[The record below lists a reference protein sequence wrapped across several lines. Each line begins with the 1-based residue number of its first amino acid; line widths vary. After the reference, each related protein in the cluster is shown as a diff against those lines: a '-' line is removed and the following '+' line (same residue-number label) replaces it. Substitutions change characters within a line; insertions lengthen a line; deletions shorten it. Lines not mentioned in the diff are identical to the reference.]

1 MDNIL
6 SQLSPMK
13 NGKELLDQLTVLP
26 TYDLNIRDQPSTVR
40 LMALSDL
47 YNIYIPSSMSVE
59 IYSKL
64 YLALLRSLQK
74 KVGTSAQIQRN
85 ENHKRICQR
94 ESNSILGGADSFT
107 IVGSSGIGKS
117 TAINRAIDLIAKQG
131 LIENTHTKI
140 IPCLI
145 VQTPHD
151 CSVKGLLLE
160 ILRKAD
166 TFLDSDYYPKALKNR
181 VTTDMLIGCV
191 SQIALN
197 HIGLLIV
204 DEIQNVVNNRNG
216 KALVAMLTQLI
227 NASGISIAMV
237 GTPECAQFFEQAMQL
252 ARRALGLYYGA
263 VEYDQFFYDF
273 CATLFQYQ
281 YVKNQTELSDSIVRW
296 LYDHSGGIISIV
308 VSLIHDAQEI
318 AILNATETLD
328 LDTMNEA
335 YEKRL
340 TMLHRYISLPSKPI
354 IPRKKKS
361 EPPVPTVEV
370 EEKAV
375 LNEKISDIVSMAK
388 EQNSDIVSL
397 LQKNIIVEVITI

>member
-6 SQLSPMK
+6 NQLSPMK
-13 NGKELLDQLTVLP
+13 TGAELLSEMSVLP
-26 TYDLNIRDQPSTVR
+26 PYDPNIRTQPSTVR

-47 YNIYIPSSMSVE
+47 YSIYIPSSMSVE

-74 KVGTSAQIQRN
+74 KEGSTAQIQRN

-94 ESNSILGGADSFT
+94 ENNSILGGADSFT
-107 IVGSSGIGKS
+107 VVGSSGIGKS
-117 TAINRAIDLIAKQG
+117 TAINRAIDMITEKG
-131 LIENTHTKI
+131 IIENAHTKI
-140 IPCLI
+140 IPCLV

-160 ILRKAD
+160 ILRKVD
-166 TFLDSDYYPKALKNR
+166 IFLDSDYYQKALRNR
-181 VTTDMLIGCV
+181 VTTDMLIGNV

-197 HIGLLIV
+197 HIGLLVV
-204 DEIQNVVNNRNG
+204 DEIQNVVNNKNG

-227 NASGISIAMV
+227 NSSGISICMV
-237 GTPECAQFFEQAMQL
+237 GTPECAIFFEEAMQL

-273 CATLFQYQ
+273 CATLFRYQ
-281 YVKNQTELSDSIVRW
+281 YTRHKTDFSDSIVQW

-318 AILNATETLD
+318 AILTDTETLD
-328 LDTMNEA
+328 FDTLNEA
-335 YEKRL
+335 YQKRL
-340 TMLHRYISLPSKPI
+340 SMLHTFIAPSKPI
-354 IPRKKKS
+354 PKKKKS
-361 EPPVPTVEV
+361 ELPCPAVEAK
-370 EEKAV
+370 EKAV
-375 LNEKISDIVSMAK
+375 LNEKIFDLVCTAK
-388 EQNSDIVSL
+388 EQHFDIVSL
-397 LQKNIIVEVITI
+397 LQKKIVVEVITI

>member
-6 SQLSPMK
+6 NQLSPMK

-26 TYDLNIRDQPSTVR
+26 PYDPSIRSQPATTR

-47 YNIYIPSSMSVE
+47 YNIYIPSGMSVE

-74 KVGTSAQIQRN
+74 KVEINAQIQRN

-94 ESNSILGGADSFT
+94 ENNSVLGGADSFT

-117 TAINRAIDLIAKQG
+117 TAINHAIDLITEQG
-131 LIENTHTKI
+131 LIENAHTKI

-160 ILRKAD
+160 ILRKVDA
-166 TFLDSDYYPKALKNR
+166 FLNSDYYPKALKNR
-181 VTTDMLIGCV
+181 VTTDMLIGNV
-191 SQIALN
+191 AQISLN
-197 HIGLLIV
+197 HIGLLVI
-204 DEIQNVVNNRNG
+204 DEIQNVVNNKNG

-227 NASGISIAMV
+227 NSSGISIAMV
-237 GTPECAQFFEQAMQL
+237 GTPECVIFFEQAMQL
-252 ARRALGLYYGA
+252 ARRALGLYYSA

-273 CATLFQYQ
+273 CATIFQYQ
-281 YVKNQTELSDSIVRW
+281 YVKNKTEISESIIQW

-318 AILNATETLD
+318 AILSGTETLD
-328 LDTMNEA
+328 FDTLNEA
-335 YEKRL
+335 YQKRL
-340 TMLHRYISLPSKPI
+340 SMLHTFISPSKPI
-354 IPRKKKS
+354 PKKKKS

-375 LNEKISDIVSMAK
+375 LNEKIFDLVSTAK
-388 EQNSDIVSL
+388 EQNGDIISF
-397 LQKNIIVEVITI
+397 LQKKIKIEVITI

>member
-6 SQLSPMK
+6 NQLSPMK
-13 NGKELLDQLTVLP
+13 TGSELLSEMTVLP
-26 TYDLNIRDQPSTVR
+26 AYDPKICEQSSTVR

-74 KVGTSAQIQRN
+74 KIGTSAQIQRN

-117 TAINRAIDLIAKQG
+117 TAINRAIDMITEKG
-131 LIENTHTKI
+131 IIENAHTKI
-140 IPCLI
+140 IPCLV
-145 VQTPHD
+145 VQCPHD
-151 CSVKGLLLE
+151 SSVKGLLLE
-160 ILRKAD
+160 ILRKVD

-181 VTTDMLIGCV
+181 VTTDMLIGNV

-197 HIGLLIV
+197 HIGLLVV
-204 DEIQNVVNNRNG
+204 DEIQNVVNNKNG

-227 NASGISIAMV
+227 NCSGISIAMV
-237 GTPECAQFFEQAMQL
+237 GTPECAIFFEQAMQL
-252 ARRALGLYYGA
+252 ARRALGLYYNA
-263 VEYDQFFYDF
+263 VEYGQFFYDF

-318 AILNATETLD
+318 AILNGTETLN
-328 LDTMNEA
+328 LDTLNEA
-335 YEKRL
+335 YTKRL
-340 TMLHRYISLPSKPI
+340 TMLHRYISLPSKP

-388 EQNSDIVSL
+388 EQNRDIVSF
-397 LQKNIIVEVITI
+397 LQAKIKIEVITI

>member
-1 MDNIL
+1 MENIL

-13 NGKELLDQLTVLP
+13 NGKELLDQMTVLP
-26 TYDLNIRDQPSTVR
+26 AYDPNILEQSSTVR

-47 YNIYIPSSMSVE
+47 YNIYVPSAMSVE

-74 KVGTSAQIQRN
+74 KVGINAQIQRN

-117 TAINRAIDLIAKQG
+117 TAINRAIDMITEKG
-131 LIENTHTKI
+131 IIENAHTKI
-140 IPCLI
+140 IPCLV
-145 VQTPHD
+145 VQCPHD
-151 CSVKGLLLE
+151 SSVKGLLLE
-160 ILRKAD
+160 ILRKVD

-181 VTTDMLIGCV
+181 VTTDMLIGNV

-197 HIGLLIV
+197 HIGLLVV
-204 DEIQNVVNNRNG
+204 DEIQNVVNNKNG

-227 NASGISIAMV
+227 NSSGISIAMV
-237 GTPECAQFFEQAMQL
+237 GTPECAIFFEQAMQL
-252 ARRALGLYYGA
+252 ARRALGLYYDA

-281 YVKNQTELSDSIVRW
+281 YTQQKTDISDSIVQW
-296 LYDHSGGIISIV
+296 LYDHSNGIISVV

-318 AILNATETLD
+318 AILNGTETLD
-328 LDTMNEA
+328 LNTLNEA
-335 YEKRL
+335 YTNRL

-354 IPRKKKS
+354 PKKKKS
-361 EPPVPTVEV
+361 ESTVPAVEV
-370 EEKAV
+370 EEKPV
-375 LNEKISDIVSMAK
+375 LNEKIFDLVSMAK
-388 EQNSDIVSL
+388 EQNRDIVSF
-397 LQKNIIVEVITI
+397 LQAKIKIEVITI

>member
-13 NGKELLDQLTVLP
+13 NGKELLSAMTVLP
-26 TYDLNIRDQPSTVR
+26 PYDPSIRSQSATTR

-47 YNIYIPSSMSVE
+47 YNIYIPSGMSVE

-74 KVGTSAQIQRN
+74 KIGTSAQIQRN

-117 TAINRAIDLIAKQG
+117 TAINRAIDMITEKG
-131 LIENTHTKI
+131 IIENAHTKI
-140 IPCLI
+140 IPCLV
-145 VQTPHD
+145 VQCPHD
-151 CSVKGLLLE
+151 SSVKGLLLE
-160 ILRKAD
+160 ILRKVD

-181 VTTDMLIGCV
+181 ITTDMLIGNV

-197 HIGLLIV
+197 HIGLLVV
-204 DEIQNVVNNRNG
+204 DEIQNVVNNKNG

-227 NASGISIAMV
+227 NCSGISIAMV
-237 GTPECAQFFEQAMQL
+237 GTPECALFFEQAMQL
-252 ARRALGLYYGA
+252 ARRALGLYYNA
-263 VEYDQFFYDF
+263 VDYGQFFYDF

-318 AILNATETLD
+318 AILNGTETLN
-328 LDTMNEA
+328 LNTLNEA
-335 YEKRL
+335 YTNRL
-340 TMLHRYISLPSKPI
+340 TMLHSYISLPSKPI
-354 IPRKKKS
+354 PKKKKS
-361 EPPVPTVEV
+361 ESTVPAVEA
-370 EEKAV
+370 EEKPV

-388 EQNSDIVSL
+388 EQNRDIVSF
-397 LQKNIIVEVITI
+397 LQKKIQIEVITI

>member
-1 MDNIL
+1 MENL
-6 SQLSPMK
+6 LNQLSPMK
-13 NGKELLDQLTVLP
+13 TGTELLSEMTVLP
-26 TYDLNIRDQPSTVR
+26 AYDPNIRAQPSTVR

-74 KVGTSAQIQRN
+74 KEGIAAQIQRN
-85 ENHKRICQR
+85 ENHKRIIQR

-107 IVGSSGIGKS
+107 IVGMSGIGKS
-117 TAINRAIDLIAKQG
+117 TAINRAIELITEKG
-131 LIENTHTKI
+131 ILENSHTKI
-140 IPCLI
+140 IPC
-145 VQTPHD
+145 VVAQCPHD
-151 CSVKGLLLE
+151 SSVKGLLLE
-160 ILRKAD
+160 ILRKVD
-166 TFLDSDYYPKALKNR
+166 LFLDSDYYQKALKNR
-181 VTTDMLIGCV
+181 VTTDQIIGNV

-197 HIGLLIV
+197 HIGLLVV

-216 KALVAMLTQLI
+216 KTLVAMLTQLI
-227 NASGISIAMV
+227 NSSGISICMV
-237 GTPECAQFFEQAMQL
+237 GTPECAIFFEQAMQL
-252 ARRALGLYYGA
+252 ARRALGLYYSS
-263 VEYDQFFYDF
+263 VEYDQFFCDF

-308 VSLIHDAQEI
+308 VSLIHDAQEL
-318 AILNATETLD
+318 AILNGTETLN
-328 LDTMNEA
+328 LDTLNEA
-335 YEKRL
+335 YTKRL
-340 TMLHRYISLPSKPI
+340 TMLHRYISLPSKP

-370 EEKAV
+370 EEKTV

-397 LQKNIIVEVITI
+397 LQKKFIVEAITI